1 MGSSHF
7 SVRMKTLLLLLPT
20 LSALAGTPG
29 EDRQEAPELPQF
41 LQQLP
46 FFSQI
51 QSLQEAFQHLQATI
65 PPEIMTQLQQS
76 LPPLLGNL
84 LNNQPAGRS
93 LNLIPANIQQLIQ
106 QLQAGNFQQL
116 VQQFQSG
123 SLQQQLQQLGS
134 SLPPEALQQIQQSL
148 PPFLASFLLQ
158 PTGRAEVIKAEELTE
173 KQENDISEFIR
184 RCNGLFGYNNGVA
197 GTYNSYPN
205 TGNSGYYGY
214 NTGYNYNTYPYTTYS
229 GAYTTNGQSP
239 YPYITVQNP
248 TQYFPAGRSGDI
260 DTKKGGKGKHGWWHS
275 NYNQKPSNNYNQIP
289 YNNFYQKPFNN
300 FNQNPYANYNP
311 YFNNAYIQN
320 PYQYQY
326 PNYNYGT
333 IGTEGVVVPATGTT
347 SPGTITAIREG
358 EEQ

>member
-29 EDRQEAPELPQF
+29 EDRHEAPELPQF

-93 LNLIPANIQQLIQ
+93 LNLIPADIQQLIQ

-123 SLQQQLQQLGS
+123 SLQLQQLGS

-214 NTGYNYNTYPYTTYS
+214 NTGYNYN
-229 GAYTTNGQSP
+229 
-239 YPYITVQNP
+239 
-248 TQYFPAGRSGDI
+248 
-260 DTKKGGKGKHGWWHS
+260 
-275 NYNQKPSNNYNQIP
+275 QIP

>member
-76 LPPLLGNL
+76 LPP
-84 LNNQPAGRS
+84 
-93 LNLIPANIQQLIQ
+93 
-106 QLQAGNFQQL
+106 
-116 VQQFQSG
+116 
-123 SLQQQLQQLGS
+123 
-134 SLPPEALQQIQQSL
+134 
-148 PPFLASFLLQ
+148 FLASFLLQ

-184 RCNGLFGYNNGVA
+184 RCNGLFSYNNGVA

-214 NTGYNYNTYPYTTYS
+214 NTGYNY
-229 GAYTTNGQSP
+229 
-239 YPYITVQNP
+239 
-248 TQYFPAGRSGDI
+248 
-260 DTKKGGKGKHGWWHS
+260 
-275 NYNQKPSNNYNQIP
+275 
-289 YNNFYQKPFNN
+289 
-300 FNQNPYANYNP
+300 
-311 YFNNAYIQN
+311 
-320 PYQYQY
+320 
-326 PNYNYGT
+326 
-333 IGTEGVVVPATGTT
+333 
-347 SPGTITAIREG
+347 
-358 EEQ
+358 

>member
-1 MGSSHF
+1 
-7 SVRMKTLLLLLPT
+7 MKTLLLLLPT

-148 PPFLASFLLQ
+148 PPFLANFLIP
-158 PTGRAEVIKAEELTE
+158 PTGRAQVIKAEELTE
-173 KQENDISEFIR
+173 EQEKDLSDFIK
-184 RCNGLFGYNNGVA
+184 RCNGLFGYNTGSYYYPNTVNSV
-197 GTYNSYPN
+197 YSYPN
-205 TGNSGYYGY
+205 TGNSGFNGY
-214 NTGYNYNTYPYTTYS
+214 NTGYNYNS
-229 GAYTTNGQSP
+229 
-239 YPYITVQNP
+239 
-248 TQYFPAGRSGDI
+248 
-260 DTKKGGKGKHGWWHS
+260 
-275 NYNQKPSNNYNQIP
+275 
-289 YNNFYQKPFNN
+289 
-300 FNQNPYANYNP
+300 
-311 YFNNAYIQN
+311 
-320 PYQYQY
+320 
-326 PNYNYGT
+326 
-333 IGTEGVVVPATGTT
+333 
-347 SPGTITAIREG
+347 
-358 EEQ
+358 

>member
-1 MGSSHF
+1 
-7 SVRMKTLLLLLPT
+7 MKTLLLLLPT

-148 PPFLASFLLQ
+148 PPFLANFLLP
-158 PTGRAEVIKAEELTE
+158 PTGRTSVIKAEELTE
-173 KQENDISEFIR
+173 EQENDLSDFIK
-184 RCNGLFGYNNGVA
+184 RCNSLFGYNSGS
-197 GTYNSYPN
+197 YYYPN
-205 TGNSGYYGY
+205 TGNSNGY
-214 NTGYNYNTYPYTTYS
+214 NTGYNYISYPYTTYPAS
-229 GAYTTNGQSP
+229 QP
-239 YPYITVQNP
+239 PYITVQNP
-248 TQYFPAGRSGDI
+248 GQYYPAGRSGDI
-260 DTKKGGKGKHGWWHS
+260 DTKKGGKGKHGWWHN
-275 NYNQKPSNNYNQIP
+275 NYNQKP
-289 YNNFYQKPFNN
+289 YNNFYQNPFNN
-300 FNQNPYANYNP
+300 FNQNPYAIYNP
-311 YFNNAYIQN
+311 YYNNFYQNPFNNFNQN
-320 PYQYQY
+320 PY
-326 PNYNYGT
+326 
-333 IGTEGVVVPATGTT
+333 
-347 SPGTITAIREG
+347 AIY
-358 EEQ
+358 